1 MLLSARRSERCP
13 REEARYHMAG
23 HLGELEQLLLL
34 GLLRRGGEA
43 SGIDLREELQDRTG
57 RRVLPGAVYNIMER
71 LLERDLVEVFFG
83 DEVPERGGRRRKH
96 YRITPAGERTLAD
109 SYRQIERMADGLA
122 ERLRRLAAES

>member
-1 MLLSARRSERCP
+1 
-13 REEARYHMAG
+13 MAG

-83 DEVPERGGRRRKH
+83 DEVPERGGRRRKY
-96 YRITPAGERTLAD
+96 YRITRAGERTLAD
-109 SYRQIERMADGLA
+109 SYRQIERMADGFA

>member
-1 MLLSARRSERCP
+1 
-13 REEARYHMAG
+13 MAG